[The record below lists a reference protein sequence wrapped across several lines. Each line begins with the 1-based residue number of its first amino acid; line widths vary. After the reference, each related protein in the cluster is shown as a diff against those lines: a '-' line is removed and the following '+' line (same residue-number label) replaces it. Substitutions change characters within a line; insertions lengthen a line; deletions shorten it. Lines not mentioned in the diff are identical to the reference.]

1 MVQVDV
7 WQMADCWIDADD
19 FKASGKEPCKKSK
32 LTSATNITDDSE
44 YGEGVGRCLACRG
57 LHKKGECPIFRDGYH
72 PGEERD

>member
-1 MVQVDV
+1 MQVDV

-57 LHKKGECPIFRDGYH
+57 LHKKRECPIFRDGYH
-72 PGEERD
+72 PGEEKD